1 MSEWGPKRPECLQ
14 AMIMDRAY
22 EGDETRQLVMELQL
36 EPVVPPKAN
45 RLNKWEYDRE
55 LYKKRNEVERLFR
68 RLKAFR
74 RIFSRFE
81 KLDIMFAAF
90 IHIALI
96 ADLT

>member
-1 MSEWGPKRPECLQ
+1 
-14 AMIMDRAY
+14 MIMDRAY
-22 EGDETRQLVMELQL
+22 EGDETRQLVMDLHL

-81 KLDIMFAAF
+81 KLDIMFTAF

-96 ADLT
+96 ADSLFYLNTP